1 MKKGL
6 LILLVV
12 TLVTAGSFTTL
23 AQGVFKFGH
32 INSQELLSTL
42 PERESAEKEIEEYA
56 NKLETQQK
64 SMQDELNSKY
74 EEYLA
79 QRDSYTDLV
88 KATKEKDLQDIQ
100 QRIATFNQVAMQ
112 DLQKKEGELIK
123 PIIEK
128 VQKAIEEVGKENG
141 YTYIFDLSNRTVV
154 YVSDQS
160 EDVTLLVKKKLGLI
174 QP

>member
-1 MKKGL
+1 M
-6 LILLVV
+6 VV
-12 TLVTAGSFTTL
+12 VLSASSFTAL
-23 AQGVFKFGH
+23 AQGVFKFAH
-32 INSQELLSTL
+32 INSQELLATL
-42 PERESAEKEIEEYA
+42 PEREAAQQEIEEYA
-56 NKLETQQK
+56 KKLEAQQK
-64 SMQDELNSKY
+64 SMQDELNAKY

-141 YTYIFDLSNRTVV
+141 YIYVFDLTNRTVV

-160 EDVTLLVKKKLGLI
+160 EDITLLVKKKLGLI
-174 QP
+174 VP

>member
-1 MKKGL
+1 MMVT
-6 LILLVV
+6 LLVGS
-12 TLVTAGSFTTL
+12 TTTAA
-23 AQGVFKFGH
+23 AQSVFKFGH
-32 INSQELLSTL
+32 INSQELLAQL
-42 PERESAEKEIEEYA
+42 PERDAAQKEIETYA
-56 NKLETQQK
+56 AKLETQQK

-79 QRDSYTDLV
+79 QRDNYTDLV

-100 QRIATFNQVAMQ
+100 QRIATFNQVAMK
-112 DLQKKEGELIK
+112 DLQKKEGDLIK

-141 YTYIFDLSNRTVV
+141 FTYVFDLSNRTVV

-160 EDVTLLVKKKLGLI
+160 TDITVLVKKKLGLI
-174 QP
+174 VVP